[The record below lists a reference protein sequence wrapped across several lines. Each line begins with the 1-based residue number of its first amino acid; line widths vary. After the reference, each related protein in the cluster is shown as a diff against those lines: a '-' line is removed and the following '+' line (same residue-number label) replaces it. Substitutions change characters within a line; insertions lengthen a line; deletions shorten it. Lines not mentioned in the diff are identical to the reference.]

1 MIAPAHWEAV
11 QKGSVIFYRF
21 RDPPWSDIPHGFL
34 TRKGGVSAPPFA
46 ALNLSHSVGDDPAAV
61 AENLRRAFAAIGLG
75 AEEIVTAWLIHG
87 NQVALV
93 DAHHRGRILEGTD
106 GLITAERGLALFM
119 RFADCVPVLLADPAL
134 PAVGIV
140 HVGWRG
146 LAAGILEA
154 ALETFERGLGCRP
167 SALHAAL
174 GPGIGGCC
182 YAVGPEV
189 IETLRPRIGKA
200 LPLHRINGAWHLDL
214 PEAVG
219 LHLRHLGVP
228 SVITAGVCTACHLED
243 WYSHRAEHGRT
254 GRFGTWIRN
263 P

>member
-1 MIAPAHWEAV
+1 MTAFIHWEAV
-11 QKGSVIFYRF
+11 QREAIVFYRF
-21 RDPPWSDIPHGFL
+21 RGSPWSDIPHGFL

-46 ALNLSHSVGDDPAAV
+46 SLNLSHSVGDDPAAV
-61 AENLRRAFAAIGLG
+61 AENLRRAFTAIGLQG
-75 AEEIVTAWLIHG
+75 EESVTAWLIHG

-93 DAHHRGRILEGTD
+93 DKRHRGMILEGVD
-106 GLITAERGLALFM
+106 GLVTVEPGLALFM
-119 RFADCVPVLLADPAL
+119 RFADCIPVLLTDPAL
-134 PAVGIV
+134 PAVCIV

-146 LAAGILEA
+146 LAAGVLEA
-154 ALETFERGLGCRP
+154 ALELFQRRLGRPP

-189 IETLRPRIGKA
+189 IEALEPRIGKA
-200 LPLHRINGAWHLDL
+200 LPLHRRNGAWHLDL
-214 PEAVG
+214 PEAVRQ
-219 LHLRHLGVP
+219 HLRDLGVA
-228 SVITAGVCTACHLED
+228 SVIAAGVCTACHLED

-254 GRFGTWIRN
+254 GRFGAWIRN

>member
-1 MIAPAHWEAV
+1 MSAMAHWEAIQRGTIV
-11 QKGSVIFYRF
+11 LYRF
-21 RDPPWSDIPHGFL
+21 RGFPWSDIPHGFL
-34 TRKGGVSAPPFA
+34 TRKGGVSVPPFA
-46 ALNLSHSVGDDPAAV
+46 SLNLSHSVGDDPAAV
-61 AENLRRAFAAIGLG
+61 AENLRRAFAAIGLR

-87 NQVALV
+87 NEVALV
-93 DAHHRGRILEGTD
+93 DTHHQGRILEGVD

-119 RFADCVPVLLADPAL
+119 RFADCIPVLLTDPAL

-146 LAAGILEA
+146 LAAGVLEA
-154 ALETFERGLGCRP
+154 ALEIFERRLGSRP
-167 SALHAAL
+167 PVLHAAL

-182 YAVGPEV
+182 YTVGPEV
-189 IETLRPRIGKA
+189 IEALGLRVGKA

-214 PEAVG
+214 PKAVRW
-219 LHLRHLGVP
+219 HLRHLGVP

-254 GRFGTWIRN
+254 GRFGAWIRN